1 MSLLSVLLVLSLAAY
16 SVRAAP
22 NSDVIG
28 ACKEIA
34 TVAPVV
40 YSGTAYKNELK
51 DYWSYACAETKP
63 YCVVQPTTPEHVA
76 AAVKVLN
83 KFPEAQFAV
92 KSGGHDPNVGHSSIH
107 EGVLI
112 ALGKLKG
119 ATYDRARDVAY
130 VKPGGKWATVIG
142 DLAPSGV
149 AVVGGR
155 LCKFNYLPLVYLITD
170 EL

>member
-1 MSLLSVLLVLSLAAY
+1 MSLLSFSLVLSLAAY
-16 SVRAAP
+16 SVRAAA
-22 NSDVIG
+22 NADVIG

-34 TVAPVV
+34 SVAPVL

-51 DYWSYACAETKP
+51 DYWSYACTEAKP
-63 YCVVQPTTPEHVA
+63 YCIVQATSAQHVSDA
-76 AAVKVLN
+76 IKTLN
-83 KFPEAQFAV
+83 KFPGAQFAV
-92 KSGGHDPNVGHSSIH
+92 KSGGHDPNVGHSSIN

-112 ALGKLKG
+112 ALGKIKG
-119 ATYDRARDVAY
+119 ATYDRARDVAI

-155 LCKFNYLPLVYLITD
+155 LCKTLV
-170 EL
+170 